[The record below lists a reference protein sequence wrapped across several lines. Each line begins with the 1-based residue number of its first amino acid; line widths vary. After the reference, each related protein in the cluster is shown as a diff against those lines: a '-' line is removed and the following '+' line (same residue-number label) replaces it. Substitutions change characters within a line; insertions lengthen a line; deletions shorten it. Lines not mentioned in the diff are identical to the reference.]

1 MATTRTIT
9 FTLPTVLPTH
19 PVTMDGGLSNTTL
32 PLRSLTVTGNAA
44 DDVTAA
50 PENAMIYTECGL
62 ELK

>member
-9 FTLPTVLPTH
+9 LTLSAVLPTH
-19 PVTMDGGLSNTTL
+19 SGTTDGGLSNTTL
-32 PLRSLTVTGNAA
+32 SLRSLTVTGNAA

-50 PENAMIYTECGL
+50 SENAMIYTEWGL